1 MDRECFGVESG
12 KFGFEDWEWNL
23 GVDSGGQFRKKKR
36 VIQTTAQN
44 NNTFPRPSLVHS
56 VDDSRNEGNDTMLCA
71 VCCCPLHVNIVQ
83 LIVTY
88 TWFLSILISLCRDD
102 SGWFGVSFLLALFKF

>member
-1 MDRECFGVESG
+1 MFWSRKWEIWIRGLGVE
-12 KFGFEDWEWNL
+12 FGGRQW
-23 GVDSGGQFRKKKR
+23 GSVQKKKR